1 MKPAPAA
8 TTCMKLFP
16 SDRFE
21 LPLPDGHSFP
31 LAKYRLLRE
40 RLEGAAAEGAR
51 LSFHTPQAASRES
64 LARVHDADYLERVFA
79 GTLTPAEVRR
89 IGFPW
94 SRQLVER
101 SRRSTGAAVDAAT
114 AAMEQGVAAS
124 LAGGTHHAGIAFGEG
139 YCVFNDTAVAVR
151 ELQAA
156 GKVHRAAILDLDV
169 HQGNGTA
176 EIFAEDPSVFTAS
189 VHGGRNFP
197 LRKVPSSL
205 DIPLDD
211 GTADEL
217 YLEAAD
223 RATRAAIH
231 EGRPDLLL
239 YIAGSDPYEG
249 DRLGRLAVSAAG
261 LLERDRI
268 VFDAVKRAGL
278 PLAIVCGGGY
288 CLDVSKTAAIH
299 AATMLEASSR
309 LESNASTG
317 G

>member
-1 MKPAPAA
+1 V
-8 TTCMKLFP
+8 KLFP

-21 LPLPDGHSFP
+21 LPLPEGHSFP
-31 LAKYRLLRE
+31 ISKYRLLRE
-40 RLEGAAAEGAR
+40 QLEAAAGAGVD
-51 LSFHTPQAASRES
+51 LSFHTPRAASRES
-64 LARVHDADYLERVFA
+64 LARVHDQSYLERVFR
-79 GTLTPAEVRR
+79 GTLTAGEIRR

-94 SRQLVER
+94 SPQLLER
-101 SRRSTGAAVDAAT
+101 SRRSTGAAIDAAV
-114 AAMEQGVAAS
+114 AAMGDGMAAS

-156 GKVHRAAILDLDV
+156 GTIRRAAILDLDV

-176 EIFAEDPSVFTAS
+176 EIFASDPSVFTVS

-197 LRKVPSSL
+197 LRKVASSL
-205 DIPLDD
+205 DIPLED

-223 RATRAAIH
+223 RATQAAVQ
-231 EGRPDLLL
+231 EGRPDLIF

-249 DRLGRLAVSAAG
+249 DRLGRLRVSAAG

-268 VFDAVKRAGL
+268 VFETVERAGI

-288 CLDVSKTAAIH
+288 CQDVMQTVAIH
-299 AATMLEASSR
+299 AATMIEAARRRERIGVS
-309 LESNASTG
+309 E
-317 G
+317 